1 MARSGRKWGMNMFMG
16 EYHHNLDEKSR
27 IVIPSQFRSELG
39 NKFIIVRGIEKCLYG
54 YSEVEWKKI
63 VEKLQTLS
71 FTKAD
76 ARNFARTFFSG
87 ATVCELDKSGRV
99 VLSSNLLNH
108 ANLNKEC
115 VIIGANDRFE
125 IWDSNSWEN
134 LLKENDSKLSDIA
147 ENLFTGVDL

>member
-1 MARSGRKWGMNMFMG
+1 MFMG